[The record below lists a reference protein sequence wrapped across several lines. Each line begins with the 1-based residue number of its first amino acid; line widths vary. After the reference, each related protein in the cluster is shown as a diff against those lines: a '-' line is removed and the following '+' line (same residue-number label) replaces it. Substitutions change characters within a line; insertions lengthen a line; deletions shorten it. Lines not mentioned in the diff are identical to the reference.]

1 MNQRTPNYKK
11 CFLLRLPFL
20 SPLLYLALFH
30 RETSGRTPRELRI
43 NSAPQKSTFL
53 KIALWLKLKK
63 VDSLPKKVYSH
74 PKLVNLVHSALIFER
89 AYEYS
94 SLLISPLSH
103 WGIVSKYSSIRSLPV
118 TLVHLVWPFAL
129 TRRDKHSFSSQNLH
143 ICKNYCNFA
152 PVISPRLG
160 IMSLRVGDYKT

>member
-30 RETSGRTPRELRI
+30 RETTEGRPKELRI
-43 NSAPQKSTFL
+43 NSTPQKKHFSYDSFP
-53 KIALWLKLKK
+53 KK

-103 WGIVSKYSSIRSLPV
+103 WGIMSKYSSIFPTSRVVFVSLLYISAGSPSILSV
-118 TLVHLVWPFAL
+118 PF
-129 TRRDKHSFSSQNLH
+129 
-143 ICKNYCNFA
+143 
-152 PVISPRLG
+152 
-160 IMSLRVGDYKT
+160 